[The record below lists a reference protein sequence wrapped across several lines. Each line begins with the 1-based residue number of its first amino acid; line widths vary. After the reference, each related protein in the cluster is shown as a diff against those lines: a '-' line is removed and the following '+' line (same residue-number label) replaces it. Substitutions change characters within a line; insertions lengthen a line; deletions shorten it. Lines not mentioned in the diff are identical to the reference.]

1 MVLQTILSNL
11 LENAFQ
17 AAGSNGPEQGI
28 TVRARRT
35 RETLRTEVSDTG
47 PGVHADDRERIFR
60 PRVTTKRGGR
70 GRPRG
75 TGMGLP
81 IARKYAEHIGGK
93 VWLDTEAP
101 QTTFVLEL
109 VPARE
114 TNHDH

>member
-1 MVLQTILSNL
+1 MVLQTVLSNL

-17 AAGSNGPEQGI
+17 AVDGDGPEHRVVVG
-28 TVRARRT
+28 ARRT
-35 RETLRTEVSDTG
+35 GETLRIEVIDTG

-70 GRPRG
+70 GKPRG

-93 VWLDTEAP
+93 VWLDTEAS

-114 TNHDH
+114 TTDEP